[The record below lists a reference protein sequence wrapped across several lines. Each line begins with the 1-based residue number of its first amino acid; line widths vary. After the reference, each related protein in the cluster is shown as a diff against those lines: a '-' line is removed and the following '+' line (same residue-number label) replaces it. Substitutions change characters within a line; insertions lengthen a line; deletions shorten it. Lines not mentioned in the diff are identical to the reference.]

1 MCYILVRKLKIAV
14 SGDLSEQKP
23 AIAKKNPQKSQK
35 NHARLSIN
43 FLLDKTSVK
52 NYIKRFNLPYFFEFI
67 LNFEPHNI
75 VI

>member
-14 SGDLSEQKP
+14 SGDLSGQMP
-23 AIAKKNPQKSQK
+23 AIAKKKKTQK

-43 FLLDKTSVK
+43 FLSDKTSVK

>member
-14 SGDLSEQKP
+14 SGDLSGQMP
-23 AIAKKNPQKSQK
+23 AIAKKKTQK

-43 FLLDKTSVK
+43 FLSDKTSVK
-52 NYIKRFNLPYFFEFI
+52 NYIKRFNVPYFFEFI